1 MTEQPASEPF
11 HTWAIVEIF
20 GHERIAGELSEQ
32 TIGGGSFIRGDV
44 PAVGDQQ
51 AFTRFYGDKAIYS
64 IQPVSEDIARRA
76 AAGMRVRPVN
86 VYLLPDAPKP
96 LSEEDRLGMK
106 MADDLDEG
114 SGLDDDDDDR
124 EDDDLNLDDEDDRT

>member
-1 MTEQPASEPF
+1 MTEQPVSEPF
-11 HTWAIVEIF
+11 HTWAIVDIF

-32 TIGGGSFIRGDV
+32 TIGGGSFIRVDV

-76 AAGMRVRPVN
+76 TAGMRVRPVN
-86 VYLLPDAPKP
+86 VYLLPDPAPARP
-96 LSEEDRLGMK
+96 STDDREGHEDADL
-106 MADDLDEG
+106 DDLDPDDR
-114 SGLDDDDDDR
+114 DDDD
-124 EDDDLNLDDEDDRT
+124 LSDRT